1 VKLAGALAACGLLA
15 GCAGL
20 AAEPSAPPRLDGYL
34 PASQIDGLAVL
45 TPPPF
50 SLIGADDLAMM
61 RTVEPGTDRWWLAIA
76 HAELRPPEAAQHFD
90 CVLGTRLAEK
100 PRPALTR
107 LMGRLLSDAETLTQ
121 AMARERPEGAR
132 KRPIAVIDG
141 LEPCQRLAPGTRRS
155 PAWPVG
161 GAVVAGAYG
170 RLFAALAP
178 DRAEE
183 ARRIGREIGW
193 SRVVCR
199 MNWASDVEAGLG
211 VGEGLYARAPDR
223 PGFGADLEAARA
235 EVAAA
240 RAEGLTNPGCAAE
253 RRALRQW
260 RAPEP
265 VIVPMPAAA

>member
-1 VKLAGALAACGLLA
+1 VRPAGALAACVLLA

-20 AAEPSAPPRLDGYL
+20 GARPSAPPRPDGYL
-34 PASQIDGLAVL
+34 SASQATGLAVL

-50 SLIGADDLAMM
+50 AVTGADDLAMT
-61 RTVEPGTDRWWLAIA
+61 RAVEPGTDRWWLAIA

-90 CVLGTRLAEK
+90 CVLGTRLTEK
-100 PRPALTR
+100 PRPALAR

-121 AMARERPEGAR
+121 AMARQTPEGAR

-141 LEPCQRLAPGTRRS
+141 LEPCQRLAPGTRHS

-183 ARRIGREIGW
+183 ARRMGREIGY
-193 SRVVCR
+193 SRVVCGL
-199 MNWASDVEAGLG
+199 NWASDVEAGLG
-211 VGEGLYARAPDR
+211 VGEGLYARAAARPD
-223 PGFGADLEAARA
+223 FAADLEAARA

-240 RAEGLTNPGCAAE
+240 RAEGLTHPACAAE

-260 RAPEP
+260 RAPDP
-265 VIVPMPAAA
+265 VDAPMPGAA